1 VPQVIPSVVKL
12 YRHAPAATELAA
24 NVGSSYFSEDLVGEA
39 LVVTADGWL
48 LTYDANLNYGNL
60 WAVAYD
66 KKGYKV
72 EKFVRDG
79 FSHLIF
85 LKIQA
90 ENLSSAR
97 LGESRSLSSGDYLF
111 FPDDD
116 DNLTSTAIL
125 TPDYYS
131 EAKNDV
137 VRSSEKLNRQV
148 LLRDGFKK
156 SFIGAPIF
164 NIRGEAV
171 AIFSDNGNYGI
182 PVEVVNPILSSFL
195 KNGKIIRPT
204 LGVYYANISLLKNQ
218 PLCQKL
224 KTSNGALVWRA
235 GDTPFAAKSVAK
247 SAGLRENDVI
257 VKIESDTLN
266 TRRDLA
272 EVISEYEIGTK
283 LNLGI
288 MRDGQEIDLSV
299 ILQ

>member
-1 VPQVIPSVVKL
+1 
-12 YRHAPAATELAA
+12 
-24 NVGSSYFSEDLVGEA
+24 
-39 LVVTADGWL
+39 
-48 LTYDANLNYGNL
+48 
-60 WAVAYD
+60 VAYD

-85 LKIQA
+85 LKISA

-97 LGESRSLSSGDYLF
+97 LGESRGLSSGDYLF
-111 FPDDD
+111 FSDDD
-116 DNLTSTAIL
+116 DNLTATAIL

-137 VRSSEKLNRQV
+137 MRFSEKLNRQV
-148 LLRDGFKK
+148 LLKDGLKK
-156 SFIGAPIF
+156 NFIGAPIF

-171 AIFSDNGNYGI
+171 AIFSDNGNYGV
-182 PVEVVNPILSSFL
+182 PVEVVNPVLSSFL
-195 KNGKIIRPT
+195 KSGKIIRPG

-218 PLCQKL
+218 PLWQRL
-224 KTSNGALVWRA
+224 KTSNGALVWRS
-235 GDTPFAAKSVAK
+235 GESPFAAKSVAK
-247 SAGLRENDVI
+247 AAGLRENDVI

-288 MRDGQEIDLSV
+288 IRDGQEMSIPV